1 MKSRP
6 NKRSRENQPAP
17 RRAGRL
23 GAWLAVTNLVY
34 VLPLLFVGA
43 TLLAWNWSADQEGE
57 RIRLLTDEEA
67 SRASTVILDR
77 LQGHADVSAR
87 AGNRWL
93 LRDPRD
99 QPEWD
104 YDLFSRRW
112 LHPELETVEWL
123 GPDLEPRFWPS
134 NQKAVLANVVGR
146 DDLDAAATEH
156 RVVLAGPYYF
166 GDGHPVSLTIVP
178 VERGDVTEWV
188 VSAYDLARVLRFT
201 LQGANASFAMALLS
215 DGREVFASHDQEAD
229 LPAGWERTV
238 DLEYDRLDLQ
248 LHVWPRPVTLDR
260 FRTRMPQMVLI
271 GGIMAAV
278 VLTLGIRLAQVSARR
293 AIEARMTASLQ
304 GEVRARAAAEKL
316 LERRVGELSRSN
328 QEFERFAYAISH
340 DLRDPLNTI
349 YLNLQLVLTQEG
361 ESLVPERRRLQQA
374 ATAVDR
380 LDAMIGRLLEYARAG
395 GGGDSLELVAADE
408 ALDDAVANL
417 EALIVQHEASVSSG
431 TLPNLLA
438 HRAALTRLFQNLV
451 SNALKYRAER
461 PPEVN
466 VEAVMRDEEWLFS
479 VADNARGMNEK
490 EIRRAFDLFWRH
502 DDGGTTTG
510 EGIGLAVCKRI
521 VERHG
526 GRMWIESR
534 QGHGTTFFFTWPADP
549 DNFVGR
555 VAADDTA
562 PRTR

>member
-1 MKSRP
+1 MKRKT
-6 NKRSRENQPAP
+6 NRRSREDRPA
-17 RRAGRL
+17 RSRAGGLR
-23 GAWLAVTNLVY
+23 AWLAVTNLVY
-34 VLPLLFVGA
+34 VLPLLFVGV
-43 TLLAWNWSADQEGE
+43 TLFLWQWSMEQEGE

-67 SRASTVILDR
+67 SRAVNVILDR
-77 LQGHADVSAR
+77 LQGHADMSAR
-87 AGNRWL
+87 SGNRWL

-112 LHPELETVEWL
+112 LHPELETVEWI
-123 GPDLEPRFWPS
+123 GADLEPRFWPS
-134 NQKAVLANVVGR
+134 NQKPVLANVVGR

-178 VERGDVTEWV
+178 VERGDATEWV
-188 VSAYDLARVLRFT
+188 VSAYDLGRVLRFT

-215 DGREVFASHDQEAD
+215 DGREVFASHEQEAD

-278 VLTLGIRLAQVSARR
+278 VLALGIRLAQVSARR

-304 GEVRARAAAEKL
+304 DEVRARGAAEKL

-349 YLNLQLVLTQEG
+349 HLNLQLVLAQED
-361 ESLVPERRRLQQA
+361 ETSATERRRLRQA
-374 ATAVDR
+374 ATAVER
-380 LDAMIGRLLEYARAG
+380 LDTMIGRLLEYARAG
-395 GGGDSLELVAADE
+395 GGGDSLELVAAEE

-417 EALIVQHEASVSSG
+417 EALIVRHEASVSRG
-431 TLPNLLA
+431 TLPNLIA

-461 PPEVN
+461 PPEVT
-466 VEAVMRDEEWLFS
+466 VEAVKSDEEWVFS
-479 VADNARGMNEK
+479 VADNARGMSDK
-490 EIRRAFDLFWRH
+490 DIRRAFDLFWRH
-502 DDGGTTTG
+502 DDGGDTAG

-534 QGHGTTFFFTWPADP
+534 QGQGTTFFFTWPADP
-549 DNFVGR
+549 DAGAGR
-555 VAADDTA
+555 GVSEG
-562 PRTR
+562 PRT